1 MRKFG
6 WMLGAAGAAALVGA
20 VALQGV
26 AASAAPAA
34 PARHDH
40 HHHSGSA
47 EVLRFDTMTPVT
59 GPFQGTANPIR
70 GVAGGGLPWVLK
82 SGTGELR
89 RDGRLEVRVR
99 GLVLANDPSVPAN
112 LRGINPFPDY
122 RALVSCQTIG
132 TGNTATVTN
141 VSTGDFKANSKG
153 DSTIRTRISLP
164 KPCFAPIVFVTGP
177 TGTNAWF
184 AVTGS

>member
-26 AASAAPAA
+26 AASAAPA
-34 PARHDH
+34 RHDH
-40 HHHSGSA
+40 HHHGHGSA
-47 EVLRFDTMTPVT
+47 SVLRFDTMTPVT
-59 GPFQGTANPIR
+59 GPFVGTANPIR

-82 SGTGELR
+82 SGAGELR
-89 RDGRLEVRVR
+89 RNGRLEVRVR
-99 GLVLANDPSVPAN
+99 GLVLANVSSVPAS
-112 LRGINPFPDY
+112 LRGTNPFPDF
-122 RALVSCQTIG
+122 RALVSCQSIG
-132 TGNTATVTN
+132 TGNTATVVN
-141 VSTGDFKANSKG
+141 VSTGDFKANPKG

-164 KPCFAPIVFVTGP
+164 KPCIAPIVFVTGP
-177 TGTNAWF
+177 TGTDVWF